1 MYDIRDYM
9 GLIKIIAKKQK
20 NIFQKVELF

>member
-9 GLIKIIAKKQK
+9 GLIKIIAKYEKILQK
-20 NIFQKVELF
+20 KVELF